1 MSDGLNDGR
10 VRHGEIQTLIVGNRR
25 FKVQQLWTRW
35 GDEWWEV
42 RELGPFYGTTA
53 LTLRALHARIARWL
67 LQKG

>member
-1 MSDGLNDGR
+1 
-10 VRHGEIQTLIVGNRR
+10 
-25 FKVQQLWTRW
+25 
-35 GDEWWEV
+35 V